1 MKEAFIKTI
10 MLCVHEILAT
20 RNWQLG
26 RVDTNGDS
34 CYLMFHGTYD
44 APEGRKLLGAM
55 KGKVKAMK
63 ERRKASGEKRPR
75 IPLLMDKAYEGKET
89 RAMARKV
96 GLKPGTIFSSSPV
109 LHTPWHD
116 MNFLERGPL
125 SIPPRPW
132 F

>member
-1 MKEAFIKTI
+1 MHISGGEK
-10 MLCVHEILAT
+10 H
-20 RNWQLG
+20 
-26 RVDTNGDS
+26 
-34 CYLMFHGTYD
+34 D

-96 GLKPGTIFSSSPV
+96 GLKPEVPPKSNRRK
-109 LHTPWHD
+109 PWAFNKKRYKSRNVVERAFRRID
-116 MNFLERGPL
+116 NFRRIYTRYDKTDVIYTAYICFALTMICL
-125 SIPPRPW
+125 K
-132 F
+132 